1 MISKVSAPD
10 LISALIIVAAI
21 SCAAP
26 GIAQSQQK
34 FPTKP
39 VRLVVG
45 FTPGSATD
53 ITARMVAAKLGD
65 IWGQLLVIENR
76 SGAGGQLATVMVANA
91 TPDGYTLLMISTA
104 MVINSVLPE
113 KPLYNLLRDFTGVT
127 QIGTVTSALVVTPS
141 LGVKSVKEL
150 IALAH
155 ERPGKLLFG
164 TAGAGSGTHI
174 TTARLNMAAGIKG
187 VHVAFK
193 GLPEVLV
200 EVTAGRLNY
209 GSISLGPAL
218 PFILE
223 KRVIALAQIAA
234 KRAAAL
240 PDVPLITEALPGF
253 ERDTTHAII
262 APAGTPPAIVNQIS
276 KDIARALEFPDI
288 KERMAAIGFEPA
300 PMTPEEHNRQLRRL
314 HEALAKVV
322 VAVGLRAP

>member
-1 MISKVSAPD
+1 MHAWQSAPYTAV
-10 LISALIIVAAI
+10 IAAGFAVAAT
-21 SCAAP
+21 P
-26 GIAQSQQK
+26 LLAQAQQK

-39 VRLVVG
+39 VRIVVG

-53 ITARMVAAKLGD
+53 ITARMVASKLSD
-65 IWGQLLVIENR
+65 IWGQSLVIENR

-91 TPDGYTLLMISTA
+91 TPDGHTLLMISTA

-113 KPLYNLLRDFTGVT
+113 KPLYNLLKDFTGVT
-127 QIGTVTSALVVTPS
+127 QIGTVTTAVVVTPT

-174 TTARLNMAAGIKG
+174 TSARFNFAAGIKT

-193 GLPEVLV
+193 GLPEVLI
-200 EVTAGRLNY
+200 EVAAGRLNY
-209 GSISLGPAL
+209 GLISLGPAL
-218 PFILE
+218 PFIQE
-223 KRVIALAQIAA
+223 KRVMVLAQLAA
-234 KRAAAL
+234 KRASAL

-262 APAGTPPAIVNQIS
+262 APAGTPHAIVNQIS
-276 KDIARALEFPDI
+276 KDIARALEFPDL
-288 KERMAAIGFEPA
+288 KERMTAIGFEPA
-300 PMTPEEHNRQLRRL
+300 PMTPEEHNKQLRRL
-314 HEALAKVV
+314 HESLAKVV
-322 VAVGLRAP
+322 VAIGLRAP

>member
-1 MISKVSAPD
+1 MHAWH
-10 LISALIIVAAI
+10 SALSTAVIATGFTAATT
-21 SCAAP
+21 ALP
-26 GIAQSQQK
+26 AQAQEK

-39 VRLVVG
+39 VRIVVG

-53 ITARMVAAKLGD
+53 ITARMVASKLSD
-65 IWGQLLVIENR
+65 IWGQSLVIENR

-91 TPDGYTLLMISTA
+91 TPDGHTLLMISTA

-127 QIGTVTSALVVTPS
+127 QIGTVTTAVVVTPT

-164 TAGAGSGTHI
+164 TSGAGSGTHV
-174 TTARLNMAAGIKG
+174 TTARFNMAAGIKG

-193 GLPEVLV
+193 GLPEVLI
-200 EVTAGRLNY
+200 EVAAGRLNY
-209 GSISLGPAL
+209 GLISVGPAL
-218 PFILE
+218 PFIQE

-240 PDVPLITEALPGF
+240 PDVPLITDALPGF
-253 ERDTTHAII
+253 ERDATHAII
-262 APAGTPPAIVNQIS
+262 APAGTPRAIVNQIS
-276 KDIARALEFPDI
+276 KDIAGVLELPDL

-300 PMTPEEHNRQLRRL
+300 PLTPDEHNKQLRRL
-314 HEALAKVV
+314 HETLSKVV
-322 VAVGLRAP
+322 VTIGLRAP

>member
-1 MISKVSAPD
+1 MHAWQSAPYTAV
-10 LISALIIVAAI
+10 IAAGFAVAAT
-21 SCAAP
+21 P
-26 GIAQSQQK
+26 LLAQAQQK

-39 VRLVVG
+39 VRIVVG

-53 ITARMVAAKLGD
+53 ITARMVASKLSD
-65 IWGQLLVIENR
+65 IWGQSLVIENR
-76 SGAGGQLATVMVANA
+76 TGAAGQLATVMVAKA
-91 TPDGYTLLMISTA
+91 APDGHTLLIMSTA
-104 MVINSVLPE
+104 MVINAVLPE
-113 KPLYNLLRDFTGVT
+113 KPLYDLLKDFTGVT
-127 QIGTVTSALVVTPS
+127 QIGTVTTALIVTPS

-164 TAGAGSGTHI
+164 TSGAGSGTHI
-174 TTARLNMAAGIKG
+174 TTARFNMAAGIKT

-193 GLPEVLV
+193 GLPEVLI
-200 EVTAGRLNY
+200 EVAAGRLNY
-209 GSISLGPAL
+209 GLISLGPAL
-218 PFILE
+218 PFIQE

-240 PDVPLITEALPGF
+240 PDVPLITDALPGF

-262 APAGTPPAIVNQIS
+262 APAGTPRAIVNQIS
-276 KDIARALEFPDI
+276 KDIARVLELADV

-300 PMTPEEHNRQLRRL
+300 PMTPEEHNQQLRRL
-314 HEALAKVV
+314 HETLSKVV

>member
-1 MISKVSAPD
+1 MHTWQSAPYTAV
-10 LISALIIVAAI
+10 IAAGFAVAAT
-21 SCAAP
+21 P
-26 GIAQSQQK
+26 LLAQAQQK

-39 VRLVVG
+39 VRIVVG

-53 ITARMVAAKLGD
+53 ITARMVASKLSD
-65 IWGQLLVIENR
+65 IWGQSLVIENR
-76 SGAGGQLATVMVANA
+76 SGAGGQLATVMVANS
-91 TPDGYTLLMISTA
+91 TPDGHTLLMISTA

-113 KPLYNLLRDFTGVT
+113 KPLYNLLKDFTGVT
-127 QIGTVTSALVVTPS
+127 QIGTVTTAVVVTPT

-174 TTARLNMAAGIKG
+174 TSARFNFAAGIKT

-193 GLPEVLV
+193 GLPEVLI
-200 EVTAGRLNY
+200 EVAAGRLNY
-209 GSISLGPAL
+209 GLISLGPAL
-218 PFILE
+218 PFIQE
-223 KRVIALAQIAA
+223 KRVMVLAQLAA
-234 KRAAAL
+234 KRASAL

-262 APAGTPPAIVNQIS
+262 APAGTPRAIVNQIS
-276 KDIARALEFPDI
+276 KDIASVLDLPDV

-300 PMTPEEHNRQLRRL
+300 PMTPEEHNKQLRRL
-314 HEALAKVV
+314 HESLAKVV
-322 VAVGLRAP
+322 VAIGLRAP

>member
-1 MISKVSAPD
+1 MHAWH
-10 LISALIIVAAI
+10 SALSTTVIATGVTAAATAL
-21 SCAAP
+21 SSQ
-26 GIAQSQQK
+26 AQAQQK
-34 FPTKP
+34 FPTRP
-39 VRLVVG
+39 VRIVVG

-65 IWGQLLVIENR
+65 IWGQSLVIENR

-91 TPDGYTLLMISTA
+91 TPDGHTLLMMSTA

-127 QIGTVTSALVVTPS
+127 QIGTVTTALIVTPT

-164 TAGAGSGTHI
+164 TSGAGSGTHI
-174 TTARLNMAAGIKG
+174 TSARFNASADIKG

-193 GLPEVLV
+193 GLPEVLI
-200 EVTAGRLNY
+200 EVAAGRLNY
-209 GSISLGPAL
+209 GLISLGPAL
-218 PFILE
+218 PFIQNQ
-223 KRVIALAQIAA
+223 RVLALAQLAA
-234 KRAAAL
+234 KRAASL
-240 PDVPLITEALPGF
+240 PDVPLITEALPSF

-262 APAGTPPAIVNQIS
+262 APAGTPSAIVNQIS
-276 KDIARALEFPDI
+276 RDIARALEFPDV
-288 KERMAAIGFEPA
+288 KERMANIGFEPA

-314 HEALAKVV
+314 NESLAKVV
-322 VAVGLRAP
+322 VAIGLRAP